1 MTMRIFQLAAIRN
14 TPARLRRL
22 APLLMLAAAGC
33 GGSGGSATPTTPGT
47 PGTPGTPATPVVTTS
62 VSMQSTAFNPTA
74 IQVSPGATVTFTNS
88 DGYNHTVTFS
98 SAAITSL
105 DAFPTGAKTIVM
117 PTAAGTYPYRCT
129 IHSGMNGSVVVQ

>member
-14 TPARLRRL
+14 TLARLRRL

-33 GGSGGSATPTTPGT
+33 GGSGGSATPTIPGT
-47 PGTPGTPATPVVTTS
+47 PGTPGTPVVTTS
-62 VSMQSTAFNPTA
+62 VSMQNNAFNPTA

-105 DAFPTGAKTIVM
+105 DAFPSGAKTIAM

-129 IHSGMNGSVVVQ
+129 IHNGMTGSVVVQ